1 MNEEYSNLVSLEV
14 YARRKKRSL
23 KTIYNWIKS
32 GKITPIVIGKS
43 KFIKLKS

>member
-1 MNEEYSNLVSLEV
+1 MNEEYSNLVTLEV

-32 GKITPIVIGKS
+32 GKVKPVVIGKS

>member
-1 MNEEYSNLVSLEV
+1 MNNEYSNLVSLEV

-32 GKITPIVIGKS
+32 GKLNPVIIGKS

>member
-1 MNEEYSNLVSLEV
+1 MNEEYSNLVTLEV
-14 YARRKKRSL
+14 YARKKKRSL

-32 GKITPIVIGKS
+32 GKVKPVVIGKS